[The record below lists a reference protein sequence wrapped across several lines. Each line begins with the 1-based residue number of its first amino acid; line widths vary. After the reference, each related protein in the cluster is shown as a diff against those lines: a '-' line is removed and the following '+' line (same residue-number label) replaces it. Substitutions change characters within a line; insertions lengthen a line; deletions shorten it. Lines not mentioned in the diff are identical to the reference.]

1 MAEKARKSLYV
12 KQWRVGERIR
22 RRTNNFISDYVKAK
36 FTNVYHEAL
45 CFYDALNE
53 MYPEKGDLRK
63 TKEYRNWEKSVK
75 ATNSNPESLLT
86 VQTLV
91 TTTEMTLSE
100 GNQNEI
106 IRFTSQTVLNEENND
121 VENGTENRS
130 EQDDTENRSEQDD
143 TENRSEQD
151 DTENRSKQDDTENMS
166 EQDDTENSDEGTQT
180 YNDNLVLEIP
190 LQHYSPNRQPQA
202 PPADEFYPF
211 TDQRIREIVEEL
223 RNDPEL
229 QDIFIDPHPETTDQ
243 DEGIELPSFEEDIEL
258 DFEPFDYRLEVEL
271 ENW

>member
-1 MAEKARKSLYV
+1 MEQKARKSLYV
-12 KQWRVGERIR
+12 RQWRVGERIR
-22 RRTNNFISDYVKAK
+22 RRTNNFITDYVKTK

-53 MYPEKGDLRK
+53 MYPEKSDLRK

-91 TTTEMTLSE
+91 TTTEMTLNE

-106 IRFTSQTVLNEENND
+106 IRFTSQTVLDEENND
-121 VENGTENRS
+121 TG
-130 EQDDTENRSEQDD
+130 
-143 TENRSEQD
+143 
-151 DTENRSKQDDTENMS
+151 NMS
-166 EQDDTENSDEGTQT
+166 EQDDTGNMSEQDDTGNMSEQDDTGNMSEQTKSSDEGTQI

-190 LQHYSPNRQPQA
+190 LQHYSPNRQPRA

-211 TDQRIREIVEEL
+211 TDQRLQEIVEEL
-223 RNDPEL
+223 RNDPDL
-229 QDIFIDPHPETTDQ
+229 QDIFIDPRPETTDQ
-243 DEGIELPSFEEDIEL
+243 DEGIGLPSLEEDIEL

-271 ENW
+271 ENWENW